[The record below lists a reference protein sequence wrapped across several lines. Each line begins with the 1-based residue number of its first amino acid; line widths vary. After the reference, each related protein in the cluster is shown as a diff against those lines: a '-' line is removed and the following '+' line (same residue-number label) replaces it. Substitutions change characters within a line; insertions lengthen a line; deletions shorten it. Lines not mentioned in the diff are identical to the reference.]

1 MKKLRFILL
10 LAIAL
15 LTFSLYSCDDEC
27 AHNYETV
34 TVDSTCTSDGKI
46 ASVCKSCGDTKES
59 ILPAKGHS
67 FTFSVTQADCDSAGY
82 TKYSCECGYSY
93 KSDITSPKGHDYS
106 AKVTA
111 HTCTEAGYTTYKCK
125 NCNDSYVADLIAP
138 TGHNLSI
145 VAVAPTCSDE
155 GYTRFACTVCPYTY
169 NSDYVKPLGHTVSKI
184 SVTLPTCTEG
194 GSTLFGCSECDYKF
208 ESEFTEPLGHSITCV
223 TVAPPTCTE
232 VGYTQYA
239 CSECDFGFN
248 GDFTEPLGHNHEL
261 TVTSVATC
269 VLKGE
274 EKYECACGDSYSIIA
289 PPLGHVFEKTV
300 TPPTV
305 SDMGY
310 TEYTCDCGFNYIGSY
325 RFYEEIFDN
334 AYANNDQVIAHG
346 IDISKWNHTVNSQGE
361 YEPIDWVALKEAGVD
376 YVILKIGSTL
386 RADGTLGGIEPTFEM
401 DYEGAKAAGID
412 VGVYFFTYS
421 TTVSGIRRD
430 AEMLLTYLEGKQ
442 FEYPV
447 YLDVEPAEDENYH
460 PENIASPILTEM
472 FLTFFSVLQRE
483 GYYTG
488 LYVNNE
494 FLFNVLQTD
503 NMIELFEIWYAR
515 PPALEDY
522 TWNPD
527 DTESFVWNTE
537 KYGKHLGMWQ
547 YCWTGQLAPI
557 VGSVDFNYSYKDY
570 PSIIKEYGFN
580 GYGE

>member
-1 MKKLRFILL
+1 MKKFRLFFVVALAL
-10 LAIAL
+10 LA
-15 LTFSLYSCDDEC
+15 FSLYSCDEEC
-27 AHNYETV
+27 AHAYETV
-34 TVDSTCTSDGKI
+34 TVDSTCTSEGKI
-46 ASVCKSCGDTKES
+46 VSVCNSCGDTKES

-67 FTFSVTQADCDSAGY
+67 FTFTVIQADCDSAGY
-82 TKYSCECGYSY
+82 TRYSCECGYSY
-93 KSDITSPKGHDYS
+93 RSDITAPKGHDYT

-111 HTCTEAGYTTYKCK
+111 QTCSEAGYTTYKCK
-125 NCNDSYVADLIAP
+125 NCNNSYVADVVAP
-138 TGHNLSI
+138 TGHNLIS
-145 VAVAPTCSDE
+145 VVLAPNCISE
-155 GYTRFACTVCPYTY
+155 GYTRYACSVCTYTF
-169 NSDYVKPLGHTVSKI
+169 NSDFVKPLGHSINEVKAS
-184 SVTLPTCTEG
+184 LPTCTEAG
-194 GSTLFGCSECDYKF
+194 YTEYGCSQCDF
-208 ESEFTEPLGHSITCV
+208 SFIGDFVEPLGHSHES
-223 TVAPPTCTE
+223 TVI
-232 VGYTQYA
+232 
-239 CSECDFGFN
+239 
-248 GDFTEPLGHNHEL
+248 
-261 TVTSVATC
+261 SVANC
-269 VLKGE
+269 ALSGE
-274 EKYECACGDSYSIIA
+274 EKFVCDCGDSYSVIT
-289 PPLGHVFEKTV
+289 PPSGHRFEAKV

-310 TEYTCDCGFNYIGSY
+310 TEYTCDCGFNYVGSY
-325 RFYEEIFDN
+325 RFYDEILDN
-334 AYANNDQVIAHG
+334 AYANNDQVLAHG
-346 IDISKWNHTVNSQGE
+346 IDISKWNHTVNSNGE

-376 YVILKIGSTL
+376 YVILKIGSTI

-421 TTVSGIRRD
+421 TNVSGIRKD
-430 AEMLLTYLEGKQ
+430 AEILLTYLEGKQ
-442 FEYPV
+442 FEYPI

-472 FLTFFSVLQRE
+472 FLTFFSTLQRE

-515 PPALEDY
+515 PPVLDSY
-522 TWNPD
+522 PWNPE

-537 KYGKHLGMWQ
+537 KYGEHLGMWQ